1 MKIHTYNQF
10 CPVAFALDLIGDRW
24 TLLIIRELLIGP
36 RRFKDLIEGLPGIS
50 TNLLAERL
58 KDLEQHG
65 LLCRRVLP
73 PPAGSTVYELTAE
86 GQALERVVLELGQ
99 WGLRLLPASLEGVA
113 LPSVSS
119 CGLGL
124 KAFFRPEQGRGLKE
138 SYELRLGQEVLWVQV
153 RGEELEVSQGQGLKA
168 DVIIETDMVTYLG
181 LMSGQLE
188 GAEAIRRGLVRLEG
202 DVGALGRFLHLFSLP
217 ASP

>member
-24 TLLIIRELLIGP
+24 TLLIVRELLIGP
-36 RRFKDLIEGLPGIS
+36 RRFKDLIEGLPGVS

-99 WGLRLLPASLEGVA
+99 WGLRLLPVSLEGVA

-153 RGEELEVSQGQGLKA
+153 RGEELEVRQGQGLKA

-181 LMSGQLE
+181 LISGQLE
-188 GAEAIRRGLVRLEG
+188 GAEAIARGLVRLEG
-202 DVGALGRFLHLFSLP
+202 EPGGLGRFLHLFSLP